1 MKSIRLFRIAT
12 LGALVAVAPLVH
24 AYTGPA
30 SMAHLLGELAPMARA
45 HARSGTSAV
54 ARTVGDLAETSSPRE
69 VKATGRLEVGFSPN
83 GGAEA
88 LVLKVIDSADSD
100 LKVMAYSF
108 TSAKVVSA
116 LLRAAHRGVK
126 VYVVADQKDNLG
138 PGASRNARAALSAL
152 VEAGA
157 QVRMISAF
165 AISHDKVII
174 SGAKHVET
182 GSFNYSQSA
191 ATRNSENVIVNW
203 DNPDLARVYLGHFE
217 RNWQLGVPFQAD
229 Y

>member
-1 MKSIRLFRIAT
+1 MKSIRFFRIAT
-12 LGALVAVAPLVH
+12 LGALVTLAPLVH
-24 AYTGPA
+24 AYTSP
-30 SMAHLLGELAPMARA
+30 MTRLLGEFIPTA
-45 HARSGTSAV
+45 HARSSAG
-54 ARTVGDLAETSSPRE
+54 AMERKAADFLGGSSPSE

-88 LVLKVIDSADSD
+88 LVLKVIDTADTD

-116 LLRAAHRGVK
+116 LLRAVHRGVK
-126 VYVVADQKDNLG
+126 VSIVADQKDNLG
-138 PGASRNARAALSAL
+138 PRASRNARAALSAL

-157 QVRMISAF
+157 EVRMISAF

-174 SGAKHVET
+174 SGSKHVET
-182 GSFNYSQSA
+182 GSFNFSQAA
-191 ATRNSENVIVNW
+191 ATKNSENVIVNW

-217 RNWQLGVPFQAD
+217 RNWKLGVPFHSD